1 MRASATW
8 LTLEPRVWTYDS
20 LCPVGWNRQGDS
32 QQAKVP
38 SKTVTSED
46 ASGPGTQPARVT
58 LSFVNAASMFP
69 VLFCECGKVNTCFM
83 KEFDAG
89 IFLGEQHTP

>member
-1 MRASATW
+1 M
-8 LTLEPRVWTYDS
+8 
-20 LCPVGWNRQGDS
+20 GWNRQGDS

-38 SKTVTSED
+38 SRTVTSED
-46 ASGPGTQPARVT
+46 ASGSGPAPVT

-89 IFLGEQHTP
+89 IFLGEQHTR